1 MALRF
6 TLAVGTFAKATS
18 ADFSPVFLWSPQAAP
33 ADVSPATEHLAAVSG
48 PDVERVAALFAKPTG
63 GTVPEVHL
71 VFLAEYLGTEMVR
84 RHSGRLPALD
94 RLLQNSART
103 LNMPFTTAHD
113 SELYEHAARV
123 TGAEAE
129 AYLEARASLFT
140 NGASDIIVVLLPAV
154 GAVEAHLA
162 SHNAL
167 IERVTRAVHA
177 STDGN
182 YAAMLCATHSPA
194 PAQGARRQLS
204 TPPPTAYLHT
214 TPTLLVAQCIVLLL
228 MTIFLGGFCCLFS
241 LQTPKKFA
249 DAPPGQ
255 N

>member
-1 MALRF
+1 M
-6 TLAVGTFAKATS
+6 S
-18 ADFSPVFLWSPQAAP
+18 AG
-33 ADVSPATEHLAAVSG
+33 E
-48 PDVERVAALFAKPTG
+48 
-63 GTVPEVHL
+63 
-71 VFLAEYLGTEMVR
+71 
-84 RHSGRLPALD
+84 
-94 RLLQNSART
+94 
-103 LNMPFTTAHD
+103 
-113 SELYEHAARV
+113 
-123 TGAEAE
+123 
-129 AYLEARASLFT
+129 
-140 NGASDIIVVLLPAV
+140 ASDIARDSDFEDD
-154 GAVEAHLA
+154 ANEVELA
-162 SHNAL
+162 
-167 IERVTRAVHA
+167 AVHA